1 MSNCPYFEN
10 IVLYIQL
17 GFTHVIPL
25 GFDHIL
31 FILTLFFL
39 NSKIKSVVIQCSV
52 FTIAHSLSLGL
63 AASGLI
69 MPNAA
74 FIEPLIALSILF
86 TAIENIVSTKVNPFR
101 LLIIF
106 AFGLIHGLGFATALK
121 EIGIPKEQFI
131 SSLLS
136 FNFGVELGQIVVIFS
151 AYFLISK
158 WFKDKVWYKERIVYP
173 ISCII
178 GCIALYW
185 TIERILVL

>member
-1 MSNCPYFEN
+1 MDDFEN
-10 IVLYIQL
+10 IIHYIQL

-31 FILTLFFL
+31 FILCLFFL
-39 NSKIKSVVIQCSV
+39 SSKIKSVVIQCSV

-69 MPNAA
+69 IPNASI
-74 FIEPLIALSILF
+74 IEPLIALSILF
-86 TAIENIVSTKVNPFR
+86 TAIENIISNQVNPFR
-101 LLIIF
+101 LIIIF
-106 AFGLIHGLGFATALK
+106 AFGLIHGMGFATALK

-131 SSLLS
+131 ASLLS
-136 FNFGVELGQIVVIFS
+136 FNFGVEIGQIVIIIA

-158 WFKDKVWYKERIVYP
+158 WFSDKIWYKKRIVYP
-173 ISCII
+173 ISSII

-185 TIERILVL
+185 TIERLLLV